1 MTLPLDN
8 LAPAATAAPRR
19 PRASFNRGYSRFV
32 AMAKRILPVVAV
44 ILLLIIGAWPKLS
57 EIVTPHPPPDP
68 RVPKLDPREAKDLR
82 MVNAHYT
89 GVDRQNRPFVI
100 TAEVA
105 RQNSSADQ
113 LIALEGPKGDLTST
127 SGSWFELTAYSGTYQ
142 PDGQILELFG
152 NVQLFQDK
160 GNEFRTDSAHID
172 VAKGTAEGNE
182 PVAGQGPFG
191 QVTGEGFRILERGDI
206 IIFTGH
212 AHLELVAHENQ
223 APP

>member
-1 MTLPLDN
+1 MTLPPDS
-8 LAPAATAAPRR
+8 LAAGAAAAPRR

-32 AMAKRILPVVAV
+32 GLAKRILPVVAV
-44 ILLLIIGAWPKLS
+44 ILLLIIGTWPKLWPLVS
-57 EIVTPHPPPDP
+57 PRPGPEIGL
-68 RVPKLDPREAKDLR
+68 PKLDPREAKDLR

-105 RQNSSADQ
+105 RQNSSVDQ
-113 LIALEGPKGDLTST
+113 LIALEGPKGDLTT
-127 SGSWFELTAYSGTYQ
+127 ASGGWFELTAYSGTYQ
-142 PDGQILELFG
+142 PDGQLLELFG

-160 GNEFRTDSAHID
+160 GNEFATDSAHID

-182 PVAGQGPFG
+182 AVTGQGPFG

-212 AHLELVAHENQ
+212 AHLVLVAHEKPEQ
-223 APP
+223 K